1 MNEKKNISNK
11 LSEEN
16 DDFIKVKREKSK
28 KLEPQIIQNAL
39 EIQPL
44 RTIDLSK
51 SEFRNVMS
59 PSKGGFK
66 KSINHNY
73 TKLKSKSK
81 GKEIKEIKSPL
92 NGSYKQ
98 RNFQAILLP
107 KKTLGR
113 SLPKTSNFNKNLESQ
128 NFSINNIKRITSS
141 NNIEIINNNN
151 EKFSKTSNSNPKY
164 KSNGFKYSKTN
175 TYNRENRENKF
186 VNKMKYCKK
195 NNQKEILND
204 TFNTNNFNGNNNNI
218 KNNHNLGNKKI
229 NHQISYNNMI
239 RPSNSFNN
247 SSFQNKIN
255 NCNNEGKNIQPKNNF
270 LIANNL
276 QNILINNMNA
286 NNSKRSMSSST
297 NITRNKLKQRND
309 QFLLNGLVIYP
320 QNELMKSTNINDNF
334 NGILDHNDNKN
345 KIVKK
350 MEQEKYFKKNNI

>member
-1 MNEKKNISNK
+1 
-11 LSEEN
+11 
-16 DDFIKVKREKSK
+16 
-28 KLEPQIIQNAL
+28 
-39 EIQPL
+39 
-44 RTIDLSK
+44 
-51 SEFRNVMS
+51 
-59 PSKGGFK
+59 
-66 KSINHNY
+66 
-73 TKLKSKSK
+73 
-81 GKEIKEIKSPL
+81 
-92 NGSYKQ
+92 
-98 RNFQAILLP
+98 
-107 KKTLGR
+107 
-113 SLPKTSNFNKNLESQ
+113 
-128 NFSINNIKRITSS
+128 
-141 NNIEIINNNN
+141 
-151 EKFSKTSNSNPKY
+151 
-164 KSNGFKYSKTN
+164 
-175 TYNRENRENKF
+175 
-186 VNKMKYCKK
+186 MKYCKK